1 VLQKQMKDLLRRT
14 RSIACASLLACL
26 VLGVFAAGAMAVEEP
41 APSINKP
48 PDKTSTVG
56 KAAAVIITGTDLAEI
71 TATGLPAGV
80 PQPVE
85 VKANEWKIEGT
96 PTTAETTTVTLEAK
110 NAEKK
115 AGPPVNFKWTVN
127 EPEAAPTITKP
138 SDKASTVGG
147 TAAVIVTGNNLAT
160 LTATGL
166 PAGVPQPVEVKAN
179 EWKIEGT
186 PTTAEVTT
194 VTLEA
199 KNKEGEPVS
208 PVTTTFEWTVEEA
221 PTIVKPP
228 DQASTVGKAVTQ
240 VTITGTNLFLILP
253 PEELPVGLTLSKVTE
268 AEWTITG
275 TPTTV
280 QTTTVRLEAKNK
292 AGGTSAPLTFKW
304 TVTAAQE
311 PPKIETPSKPP
322 ETPSKPPETPK
333 AVSAGRLGTMPTQ
346 KQGRELWA
354 SFLCEVAS
362 CKVQVMATI
371 TAGKAKFKLHSVRT
385 PIAQGKKTRIALKLT
400 KKQRA
405 LIAAALKKRK
415 KVTAAMSASI
425 DSSVGRQVTKALVV
439 TVKR

>member
-1 VLQKQMKDLLRRT
+1 MLDLLHRT
-14 RSIACASLLACL
+14 RKTACASLLACV
-26 VLGVFAAGAMAVEEP
+26 VLGVFAAGASAAAPTFTEPIGGSTIESHVEEEIALVHVKGTSLATLQASIS
-41 APSINKP
+41 APLPEGLVLKP
-48 PDKTSTVG
+48 VEAETEWVIEGKPKAAKPTTTVTLEATNEGKTATVSVEWIVREALPTLTAPPNETSTVD
-56 KAAAVIITGTDLAEI
+56 KPVVVVVTGTNLDGL
-71 TATGLPAGV
+71 TAKGLPAGV
-80 PQPVE
+80 TTLKKESPT
-85 VKANEWKIEGT
+85 EWKIEGT
-96 PTTAETTTVTLEAK
+96 PSAARPLTNVTLEARHGEGEV
-110 NAEKK
+110 ASTASVE
-115 AGPPVNFKWTVN
+115 FKWAVS
-127 EPEAAPTITKP
+127 EAAPTIGATP
-138 SDKASTVGG
+138 ANQTSTVG
-147 TAAVIVTGNNLAT
+147 TAITPVVVSGSNLFGLSAP
-160 LTATGL
+160 AL
-166 PAGVPQPVEVKAN
+166 PAGLTLNKVGET
-179 EWKIEGT
+179 EWKIEGA
-186 PTTAEVTT
+186 PTIAKAATE

-199 KNKEGEPVS
+199 VNKEGTPG
-208 PVTTTFEWTVEEA
+208 PTV
-221 PTIVKPP
+221 
-228 DQASTVGKAVTQ
+228 
-240 VTITGTNLFLILP
+240 
-253 PEELPVGLTLSKVTE
+253 
-268 AEWTITG
+268 
-275 TPTTV
+275 
-280 QTTTVRLEAKNK
+280 
-292 AGGTSAPLTFKW
+292 TFKW